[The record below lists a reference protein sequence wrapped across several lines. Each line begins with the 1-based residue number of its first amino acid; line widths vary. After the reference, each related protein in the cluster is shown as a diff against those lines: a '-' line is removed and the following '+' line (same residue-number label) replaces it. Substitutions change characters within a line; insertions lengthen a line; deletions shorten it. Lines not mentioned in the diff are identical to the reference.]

1 MAAIDRAGS
10 PVETSDDSTEG
21 EATIR
26 ISWERL
32 AALAGLA
39 FVVLYVAAF
48 ALGIEVGESNREIL
62 DHYADSGNRAKEVV
76 AFFLIAAAALAF
88 LLFASSLR
96 SLIARAEQE
105 KAMLAAVAWAGGTA
119 CAVLV
124 LAGNA
129 VSRATAFAAM
139 SDDFQLDPNT
149 RRLIEDIGFLLFVSG
164 ALAAILLVVAVSLA
178 AIRHGLL
185 PRWLGWAG
193 FPAAALLPLA
203 IGFVGFLVFLVW
215 VLAVSAAL
223 ALGRSPATA
232 RT

>member
-1 MAAIDRAGS
+1 M
-10 PVETSDDSTEG
+10 T
-21 EATIR
+21 R

-32 AALAGLA
+32 AALAGVA
-39 FVVLYVAAF
+39 FVALYVAAF
-48 ALGIEVGESNREIL
+48 GLGIEVGASDREIL

-88 LLFASSLR
+88 LVLASSLR

-105 KAMLAAVAWAGGTA
+105 TAMLAALSWAGGTA

-139 SDDFQLDPNT
+139 SDDFELDPNT
-149 RRLIEDIGFLLFVSG
+149 RRLVEDIGFLLFVSG
-164 ALAAILLVVAVSLA
+164 ALAAILLVVAVSVA
-178 AIRHGLL
+178 ALRHGVL
-185 PRWLGWAG
+185 PSWLGWAG
-193 FPAAALLPLA
+193 FVVAALLPLA

-223 ALGRSPATA
+223 AFSRVPATA
-232 RT
+232 AGTRATP

>member
-1 MAAIDRAGS
+1 
-10 PVETSDDSTEG
+10 VT
-21 EATIR
+21 R

-32 AALAGLA
+32 AALAGVA
-39 FVVLYVAAF
+39 FVVLYAAAF
-48 ALGIEVGESNREIL
+48 GLGIEVGASDREIL

-88 LLFASSLR
+88 VVFAGSLR
-96 SLIARAEQE
+96 SLIARVEQE
-105 KAMLAAVAWAGGTA
+105 SAMLAALTWAGGTA

-129 VSRATAFAAM
+129 VSRATAFTAM

-203 IGFVGFLVFLVW
+203 IGFIGFLVLALW
-215 VLAVSAAL
+215 ILAVSAAL
-223 ALGRSPATA
+223 ALRRASTTADGAGATP
-232 RT
+232 